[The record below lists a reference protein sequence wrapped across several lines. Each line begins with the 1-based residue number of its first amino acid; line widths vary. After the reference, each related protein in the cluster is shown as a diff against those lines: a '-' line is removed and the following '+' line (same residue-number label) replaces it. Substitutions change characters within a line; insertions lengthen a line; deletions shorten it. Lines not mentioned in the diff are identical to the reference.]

1 MKVVTCTSHVEAFA
15 TGIKV
20 ESSKALFEKRSNDQ
34 ADLDPNCRNQQIM
47 NI

>member
-1 MKVVTCTSHVEAFA
+1 MRVVTCTSHVEAFA

-34 ADLDPNCRNQQIM
+34 GDLNLNCKSQQIM